1 MRNTFLLDYL
11 KTLPIAVAGVL
22 GSLLGVY
29 GLEQYGVEL
38 TALEKF
44 FLAVSFLNLSWLVI
58 NALARRI
65 VSRSLPSPT
74 DNN

>member
-11 KTLPIAVAGVL
+11 KTLPVAIAGVL

-29 GLEQYGVEL
+29 GLERYSVEL

-65 VSRSLPSPT
+65 VSRSIPSPT
-74 DNN
+74 DSN